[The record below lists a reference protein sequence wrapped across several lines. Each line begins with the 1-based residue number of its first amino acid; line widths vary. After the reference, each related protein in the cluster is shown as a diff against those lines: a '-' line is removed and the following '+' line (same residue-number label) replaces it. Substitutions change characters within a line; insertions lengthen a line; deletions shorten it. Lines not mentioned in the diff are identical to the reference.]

1 MHQTRLSGPPQF
13 ASFDEPERE
22 LHRRFRICR
31 LPLHST
37 DMAAPPRRTVADYAK
52 PTAAGTRSSIARPV
66 VTEDNWHIP
75 AQIINLIIH
84 SPKFHGLP
92 DEDPNAHVGQFL
104 RICDTFKIKGVSDDA
119 VFLRLFPFSL
129 EDKAITWLES
139 LPTGSITTWDEM
151 QEMFLTKY
159 FPPAKTARL
168 RSLIH
173 SFQQEEGESFFTTW
187 ERFKELLNKC
197 PHHGLENWA
206 LVEKF
211 YNGVTFATRHTLDST
226 AGGNLLTNLTPDEC
240 LQLFEN
246 MAMSSYQYPTRGK
259 ATVQKSGVLPVDS
272 NTALVA
278 QVEALTKMVK
288 DLQAKGN
295 AKCEIC
301 RGGHDTRQCPMLA
314 DDSHEQVKYA
324 GNFNR
329 GPGNAYGNSYNSG
342 GRNQPDFTWK
352 NGNPSG
358 FNQHPHEQSG
368 VTDERMARLEEL
380 MVQQTQM
387 LTQVIATNQTV
398 SARYDELIKT
408 QGAAILS
415 LDRKLEELADQ
426 LKERKPC
433 ESSSNTEKNPKG
445 FVNAVTTRCGKF
457 MGEEE
462 LSAEPVQEEE
472 PVDEEIEV
480 EVSGKV
486 HPTRLSP
493 ASTAQPVQ
501 PHVEKEKPKEVEI
514 DLSRVP
520 YPARILQQKYEKEYG
535 KFLELFRQ
543 LKVNLPFSDVLQHM
557 PKYAKFLKDL
567 LMKKK
572 NWEEISAVT
581 LSERCFA
588 GSPKELPQK
597 MSDPG
602 SFTIPCDLG
611 GSSVSYAL
619 ADLGASINLMPYSIF
634 AKLNLGEPMP
644 TRMTIQ
650 LADRSVKYPRG
661 IVQNVLVKI
670 DKFLFPVD
678 FVILDMEEDERVPL
692 ILGGPFLAT
701 ARALIDV
708 GDGRLTLQVEN
719 ESQQCSTTLKE
730 LRTAPQP
737 TAEGPWLP
745 AHSRQPTGD
754 ADHPDER
761 LRLTTGNCLDGFHN
775 ASNSTMGELEETK
788 WRQGRAAGDDGGEK
802 MLKSWEKKIWGMKMI
817 WGDW

>member
-1 MHQTRLSGPPQF
+1 
-13 ASFDEPERE
+13 
-22 LHRRFRICR
+22 
-31 LPLHST
+31 
-37 DMAAPPRRTVADYAK
+37 
-52 PTAAGTRSSIARPV
+52 
-66 VTEDNWHIP
+66 
-75 AQIINLIIH
+75 
-84 SPKFHGLP
+84 
-92 DEDPNAHVGQFL
+92 
-104 RICDTFKIKGVSDDA
+104 
-119 VFLRLFPFSL
+119 
-129 EDKAITWLES
+129 
-139 LPTGSITTWDEM
+139 
-151 QEMFLTKY
+151 
-159 FPPAKTARL
+159 
-168 RSLIH
+168 
-173 SFQQEEGESFFTTW
+173 
-187 ERFKELLNKC
+187 
-197 PHHGLENWA
+197 
-206 LVEKF
+206 
-211 YNGVTFATRHTLDST
+211 
-226 AGGNLLTNLTPDEC
+226 
-240 LQLFEN
+240 

-314 DDSHEQVKYA
+314 NDSHEQVNYA
-324 GNFNR
+324 GNFNQ

-387 LTQVIATNQTV
+387 LTQVIAANQTV
-398 SARYDELIKT
+398 TARHDELIKT

-415 LDRKLEELADQ
+415 LDKKIGELADQ

-433 ESSSNTEKNPKG
+433 DSSSNTEKNPKG

-462 LSAEPVQEEE
+462 LFAEPVQEEE
-472 PVDEEIEV
+472 LVDEEIEV

-493 ASTAQPVQ
+493 ASTAQLVQ
-501 PHVEKEKPKEVEI
+501 PLVEKEKQKEAEI

-634 AKLNLGEPMP
+634 AKLNLGEPVP
-644 TRMTIQ
+644 TRMTTQ

-670 DKFLFPVD
+670 DRFLFPVD

-692 ILGGPFLAT
+692 ILGRPFLAT

-719 ESQQCSTTLKE
+719 ESLTFENGKRETTEQKGTLCLVDTHMPLTSTYVSEEEHLVARNVDIEYQVLVRDKPPDIGVVYSGFAYRAKSKCGDPAASHGSPQ
-730 LRTAPQP
+730 LRAFMLRDFGSDRNP
-737 TAEGPWLP
+737 EFEDLGGGYVY
-745 AHSRQPTGD
+745 AHRRPRMFTEYG
-754 ADHPDER
+754 
-761 LRLTTGNCLDGFHN
+761 
-775 ASNSTMGELEETK
+775 
-788 WRQGRAAGDDGGEK
+788 GRTVCFDPP
-802 MLKSWEKKIWGMKMI
+802 
-817 WGDW
+817 